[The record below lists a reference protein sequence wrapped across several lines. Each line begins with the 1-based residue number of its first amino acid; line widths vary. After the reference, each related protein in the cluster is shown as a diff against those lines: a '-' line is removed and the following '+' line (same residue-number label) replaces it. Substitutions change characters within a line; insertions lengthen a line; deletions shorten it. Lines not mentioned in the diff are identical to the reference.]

1 MLAARDWPRTTIV
14 TREAKRAR
22 CIAACPA
29 ELLAPYDKDL
39 FACAS
44 WCLAHGGAVE
54 NANSRETLEARYVQA
69 AVGHTSCDD
78 NCPAFY
84 LRTVRK
90 GRDDPHPVCAQS
102 GGCLGED
109 DGHTEP
115 LCLLKSSVRKL
126 PSTYTPWK
134 AEVILNAG
142 TRSSLATNGLWVEQD
157 CAQTFGCGVDRGREP
172 SWASP
177 HDGHV
182 VEPRFRRGPG
192 A

>member
-1 MLAARDWPRTTIV
+1 MYSRLSGRVASA
-14 TREAKRAR
+14 
-22 CIAACPA
+22 
-29 ELLAPYDKDL
+29 YDKDL

-54 NANSRETLEARYVQA
+54 NANSRETLDARYVQT
-69 AVGHTSCDD
+69 AVGHTSGDD

-84 LRTVRK
+84 LRTIRK
-90 GRDDPHPVCAQS
+90 GRDEPHPVCAQF

-115 LCLLKSSVRKL
+115 LCLLKSSMRKF
-126 PSTYTPWK
+126 PSAYTPWN

-142 TRSSLATNGLWVEQD
+142 TRSSLATDGLWVEQQST
-157 CAQTFGCGVDRGREP
+157 QTFGRGVDGGREP
-172 SWASP
+172 SRAGS
-177 HDGHV
+177 HDSHV
-182 VEPRFRRGPG
+182 VEPRLRRGPD

>member
-29 ELLAPYDKDL
+29 ELPAPYDKDL

-44 WCLAHGGAVE
+44 WCLAHGGAAE

-84 LRTVRK
+84 LW
-90 GRDDPHPVCAQS
+90 S
-102 GGCLGED
+102 
-109 DGHTEP
+109 
-115 LCLLKSSVRKL
+115 
-126 PSTYTPWK
+126 
-134 AEVILNAG
+134 
-142 TRSSLATNGLWVEQD
+142 
-157 CAQTFGCGVDRGREP
+157 
-172 SWASP
+172 
-177 HDGHV
+177 
-182 VEPRFRRGPG
+182 
-192 A
+192 